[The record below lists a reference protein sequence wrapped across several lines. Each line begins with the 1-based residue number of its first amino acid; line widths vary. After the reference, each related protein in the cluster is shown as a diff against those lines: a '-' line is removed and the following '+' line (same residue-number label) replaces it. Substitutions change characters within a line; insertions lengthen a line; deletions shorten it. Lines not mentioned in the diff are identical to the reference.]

1 VKCDLS
7 SIVLSEQP
15 ANRSLGAQAMSDPVD
30 SYTEVTTQSWGSKI
44 AGGLIG
50 LVLGPVLVVGACGAL
65 FWNEGRA
72 VQTARSLTEGAAI
85 VVDVPPSPV
94 SLANQGLLVHVTG
107 EMKAVTKLADAD
119 FAVTAN
125 AVRLI
130 RDVAMYQWQEE
141 SKSETRK
148 TAGGGEETVTT
159 YTYRREWSGRPIDST
174 KFKQPGLH
182 ENPPMTIRD
191 RDIVSRDATLG
202 AFRLGE
208 NAIRRFN
215 TDARF
220 EVDSAVADAVR
231 KKLNRPVD
239 IQIGQIYL
247 SDNPGSP
254 RIGDYRIGYRI
265 VPAGPASIVARQTD
279 TELTGYPSKAGDVIL
294 LAHTGTQSAAEMF
307 KAAQD
312 ANKVLTWILRAV
324 FTMLVFIGFVFS
336 TRILVAI
343 ADVLP
348 FVGNLMQA
356 TTFAV
361 ALVLTAILAPLT
373 IAVAWLFYRP
383 AISLA
388 ILAGG
393 AALTFA
399 LSKLVA
405 SRQKK
410 LPPRVPLPERMPG

>member
-1 VKCDLS
+1 
-7 SIVLSEQP
+7 
-15 ANRSLGAQAMSDPVD
+15 MSDPVD

-44 AGGLIG
+44 AGSLIG
-50 LVLGPVLVVGACGAL
+50 LVLGPLLVIGACIAL

-72 VQTARSLTEGAAI
+72 AQTARSLTEGAAI
-85 VVDVPPSPV
+85 VIDVPPAPV
-94 SLANQGLLVHVTG
+94 SLANEGLLVHVTG
-107 EMKAVTKLADAD
+107 DLKSATRLSDQD
-119 FAVTAN
+119 FAVTSD

-130 RDVAMYQWQEE
+130 RDVAMFQWKEE

-148 TAGGGEETVTT
+148 NAGGSEETVTT
-159 YTYRREWSGRPIDST
+159 YTYRREWSGKPIDSS

-182 ENPPMTIRD
+182 ENPPMTIKD
-191 RDIVSRDATLG
+191 RDVVSRDATLG

-208 NAIRRFN
+208 QAIRRFN
-215 TDARF
+215 TDTRF
-220 EVDSAVADAVR
+220 EVDPSVAGPVR
-231 KKLNRPVD
+231 KTTGRPVN
-239 IQIGQIYL
+239 IAIGQIYL
-247 SDNPGSP
+247 SDDPGSP

-265 VPAGPASIVARQTD
+265 VPVGTASMVARQTG

-294 LAHTGTQSAAEMF
+294 LAQTGSQSAAEMF

-312 ANKVLTWILRAV
+312 ANRILTWILRAV

-343 ADVLP
+343 TDVLP

-356 TTFAV
+356 TTFAA
-361 ALVLTAILAPLT
+361 ALALTAILAPLV

-383 AISLA
+383 MISLG

-393 AALTFA
+393 AALAFA
-399 LSKLVA
+399 VSKLIGL
-405 SRQKK
+405 RQKTM
-410 LPPRVPLPERMPG
+410 PPRVPLPKQAAH

>member
-1 VKCDLS
+1 
-7 SIVLSEQP
+7 
-15 ANRSLGAQAMSDPVD
+15 MSDPVD
-30 SYTEVTTQSWGSKI
+30 TYTEVTRRSWGEKI
-44 AGGLIG
+44 AGSLIG
-50 LVLGPVLVVGACGAL
+50 LVLGPLLVIGACVAL

-85 VVDVPPSPV
+85 VVEVPASPV
-94 SLANQGLLVHVTG
+94 SLAHQGLLVHVTG
-107 EMKAVTKLADAD
+107 ELKSATRLTDPD
-119 FAVTAN
+119 FPVTAD

-130 RDVAMYQWQEE
+130 RDVAMYQWKEE

-159 YTYRREWSGRPIDST
+159 YTYRREWSGRPIDSS

-182 ENPPMTIRD
+182 ENPRMSITD
-191 RDIVSRDATLG
+191 RDLLSRDATLG

-208 NAIRRFN
+208 SAIRRFN

-220 EVDSAVADAVR
+220 EVDPSVADVVR
-231 KKLNRPVD
+231 KKMNRPVD
-239 IQIGQIYL
+239 VQIGQIYL

-254 RIGDYRIGYRI
+254 RIGDYRIGYRM

-294 LAHTGTQSAAEMF
+294 LAQTGTHSAADMF

-312 ANKVLTWILRAV
+312 ANKLLTWILRAV

-361 ALVLTAILAPLT
+361 ALVFTAILAPLV

-383 AISLA
+383 MISLA
-388 ILAGG
+388 IVAGG
-393 AALTFA
+393 AALAFA
-399 LSKLVA
+399 ASRLVA
-405 SRQKK
+405 ARRRQAPRHGPRRSR
-410 LPPRVPLPERMPG
+410 LRDSYCFFF

>member
-72 VQTARSLTEGAAI
+72 VQTARSLTEGASI
-85 VVDVPPSPV
+85 VTEVPASPV
-94 SLANQGLLVHVTG
+94 SLANEGLLVHVTG
-107 EMKAVTKLADAD
+107 EMKAATKLSDPD
-119 FAVTAN
+119 FGVTAD

-130 RDVAMYQWQEE
+130 RDVAMYQWKEE

-148 TAGGGEETVTT
+148 NAGGSEETVTT
-159 YTYRREWSGRPIDST
+159 YTST

-182 ENPPMTIRD
+182 ENPSMTIRD
-191 RDIVSRDATLG
+191 RDAVSGDATLG

-208 NAIRRFN
+208 RAIRSFN
-215 TDARF
+215 TDTRL
-220 EVDSAVADAVR
+220 EIDPSIADALR
-231 KKLNRPVD
+231 QKLNRPVNV
-239 IQIGQIYL
+239 QIGQIYL
-247 SDNPGSP
+247 SDDPGSP

-265 VPAGPASIVARQTD
+265 VPVGIGSVVARQSGS
-279 TELTGYPSKAGDVIL
+279 ELIGYPTKAGDVIL
-294 LAHTGTQSAAEMF
+294 LAHTGNQSAAEMF

-324 FTMLVFIGFVFS
+324 FAMLVFVGFVFS

-356 TTFAV
+356 TTFAA
-361 ALVLTAILAPLT
+361 ALALTAIVAPLV
-373 IAVAWLFYRP
+373 IAIAWLFYRP
-383 AISLA
+383 VIALG

-393 AALTFA
+393 MALAFA
-399 LSKLVA
+399 ISKLIA
-405 SRQKK
+405 SRQSRV
-410 LPPRVPLPERMPG
+410 PPRAPIPERVRQ

>member
-1 VKCDLS
+1 
-7 SIVLSEQP
+7 
-15 ANRSLGAQAMSDPVD
+15 MSDPVD
-30 SYTEVTTQSWGSKI
+30 TYTEVTTRSWGGKI
-44 AGGLIG
+44 AGSLIG
-50 LVLGPVLVVGACGAL
+50 LVLGPVLVIGACVAL

-72 VQTARSLTEGAAI
+72 VQTVRSLTEGASI

-94 SLANQGLLVHVTG
+94 SLASDGLLVHVTG
-107 EMKAVTKLADAD
+107 EMKAATKLSDPD
-119 FAVTAN
+119 FAVTAD

-130 RDVAMYQWQEE
+130 RDVAMYQWKEE

-148 TAGGGEETVTT
+148 NAGGSEETVTT

-191 RDIVSRDATLG
+191 RDAVSRDATLG

-208 NAIRRFN
+208 QAIRSFN
-215 TDARF
+215 TDTKLDVEPSIA
-220 EVDSAVADAVR
+220 EAVR
-231 KKLNRPVD
+231 KKMNRQVN

-254 RIGDYRIGYRI
+254 RIGDYRISYRI
-265 VPAGPASIVARQTD
+265 VPVGTGSVVARQAG
-279 TELTGYPSKAGDVIL
+279 TELSGYQTKAGDVIL
-294 LAHTGTQSAAEMF
+294 LAHTGSQSAAEMF

-361 ALVLTAILAPLT
+361 ALAFTAIVAPLT

-383 AISLA
+383 MISLA
-388 ILAGG
+388 VIAAG
-393 AALTFA
+393 AALA
-399 LSKLVA
+399 YGAARLGGGKSKTPIKA
-405 SRQKK
+405 GTSAT
-410 LPPRVPLPERMPG
+410 